1 MTPKD
6 LKLCDSDYKFM
17 TAVWES
23 CPVNSG
29 ELVRLCNERF
39 GWKKSTV
46 LYDDKENG
54 TQRIR
59 GKRQCHRHRSDSGRS
74 MSERRE
80 EAQYFMERTF
90 RNSMSKFFAAFFGD
104 RKTSEERS

>member
-29 ELVRLCNERF
+29 ELVKLCNE
-39 GWKKSTV
+39 KLSNN
-46 LYDDKENG
+46 E
-54 TQRIR
+54 IPA
-59 GKRQCHRHRSDSGRS
+59 DSLLDYR
-74 MSERRE
+74 
-80 EAQYFMERTF
+80 
-90 RNSMSKFFAAFFGD
+90 
-104 RKTSEERS
+104 